1 MFITYKSIVINK
13 HMFWPVHI
21 SISFPRLVVNVKCDW
36 NVIDIILRKSAF
48 DVCMVCSKMILSRM
62 SLNYLQSILPIFL
75 LQAPHHR
82 YGSETENASVCPAID
97 DNDLAL
103 QIFDR
108 QWLRVRPVC
117 YFFKFRGRSRWNK
130 LHFYILQRMRRDIT
144 VRSPGHFRFDHYK
157 ECNECS
163 CKRQKGARTAN

>member
-1 MFITYKSIVINK
+1 
-13 HMFWPVHI
+13 MFWPVHI

-82 YGSETENASVCPAID
+82 YGSETENAGVCPAID

-144 VRSPGHFRFDHYK
+144 VRSPVIFASTTIKNVMNVVARGK
-157 ECNECS
+157 KALGQQIN
-163 CKRQKGARTAN
+163 KRMVLFTL